1 MAKEEIHNGLA
12 ELQEKLK
19 RLLDK
24 HSALQ
29 RENRKLTT
37 GNENL
42 QQQVAAKDAQIKSLQ
57 QQVAVVKS
65 GIKSWHP
72 EQKKLFVK
80 RIDAYLK
87 EHGFP
92 FALVKAQSLPGTLTG
107 ASQGTIN
114 QSCGR

>member
-1 MAKEEIHNGLA
+1 MAKEEIHTGLTD
-12 ELQEKLK
+12 LQVNLK

-29 RENRKLTT
+29 RENRKLMAE
-37 GNENL
+37 NENL
-42 QQQVAAKDAQIKSLQ
+42 KEEVNAKEVQIKALQ

-65 GIKSWHP
+65 GIKAWHP

-87 EHGFP
+87 EIDKCL
-92 FALVKAQSLPGTLTG
+92 AL
-107 ASQGTIN
+107 IN
-114 QSCGR
+114 E

>member
-1 MAKEEIHNGLA
+1 MAKEDIHTGLH

-24 HSALQ
+24 HSAVQ
-29 RENRKLTT
+29 RENRKLVAE
-37 GNENL
+37 NESL
-42 QQQVAAKDAQIKSLQ
+42 QQQMVAKDAQIKTLQ
-57 QQVAVVKS
+57 QQVAVVRS

-87 EHGFP
+87 EIDKCL
-92 FALVKAQSLPGTLTG
+92 AL
-107 ASQGTIN
+107 IN
-114 QSCGR
+114 E